1 MEQGHNAKE
10 ARRLLSIIEEQDKYI
25 QSKWDTMT
33 DAEKE
38 EYTKK
43 KEETEET
50 FNRCAEN
57 LNAKYKDPMRML
69 VRKGNKNR
77 FSNTVKNKL
86 FKNKRNND

>member
-1 MEQGHNAKE
+1 MEQGHSAKE
-10 ARRLLSIIEEQDKYI
+10 ARRLLSIIEEQQKHKEKIWDSLSDK
-25 QSKWDTMT
+25 
-33 DAEKE
+33 EKE

-43 KEETEET
+43 EAETTET
-50 FNRCAEN
+50 FNAYAEN